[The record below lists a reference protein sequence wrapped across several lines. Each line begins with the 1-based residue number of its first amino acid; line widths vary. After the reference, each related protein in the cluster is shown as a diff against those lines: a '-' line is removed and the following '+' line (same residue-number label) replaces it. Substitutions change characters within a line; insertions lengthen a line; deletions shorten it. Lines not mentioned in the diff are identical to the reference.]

1 VSEGVPE
8 DWAAVA
14 RAISERVRELGWRQR
29 ELAERSHVSMAVV
42 REIQRH
48 TVERRRSR
56 RTLESLSVA
65 LGWEPER
72 LDAVLKGRAQEAAG
86 RSQVRA
92 DAAALWS
99 RLDAVEGRLDEIV
112 KLMAGLKADL
122 ATVIEQARRER

>member
-1 VSEGVPE
+1 MSEGVPE

-14 RAISERVRELGWRQR
+14 RAINERVRELGWRQR

-92 DAAALWS
+92 DAAVLWS

-112 KLMAGLKADL
+112 KLIAGLKADL
-122 ATVIEQARRER
+122 ATVIEQVRRER